1 MGVAALSGQAVV
13 LLCGLLGL
21 YIVRLITR
29 YAKLMQ
35 FRGPS
40 GTGISNWPHSMA
52 MLRGNCHEWY
62 AAINKKHGA
71 RQLLDIGAV
80 LCVSIR
86 MSDLA

>member
-1 MGVAALSGQAVV
+1 MAVADLSGQAVTLFCC
-13 LLCGLLGL
+13 LLSL
-21 YIVRLITR
+21 YVFRIITT

-62 AAINKKHGA
+62 AEVNKKHGA
-71 RQLLDIGAV
+71 RDFLDISYALHPG
-80 LCVSIR
+80 SRIYY
-86 MSDLA
+86 S